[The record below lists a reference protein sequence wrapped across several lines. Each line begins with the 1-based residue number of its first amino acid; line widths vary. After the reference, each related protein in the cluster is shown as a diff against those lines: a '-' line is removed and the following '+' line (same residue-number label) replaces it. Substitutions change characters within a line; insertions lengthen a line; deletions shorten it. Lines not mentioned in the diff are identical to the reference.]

1 MTALNNL
8 FTEEIAGTKVLVS
21 FDYDTQTF
29 KVVNKQTEDILI
41 DGDDIS
47 VNAFLEKN
55 GARVF
60 LPRYMAND
68 PVTTVN
74 ANNADKT
81 HYSSWAV
88 LLYLKNRA
96 DGIPMEMVIYP
107 RDYQE
112 GAKFLPGIKIPLG
125 ECVLDDMNK
134 SSIVNLLMTQKDL
147 LKDVNKV
154 AVRTYTE
161 SDNREVA
168 LVAGTNKYYPMSVNP
183 EDVDSFANSLI
194 LVVNSNGKEVDE
206 DKLKKALN
214 LKNTM
219 SVLSSDEEQTQSV
232 AESMSFDDI
241 INKHVVVFESKDL
254 NSLSRTLFHVHP
266 EASYHNWK
274 VSEIKENS
282 NHNGFLFE
290 VFGEATDS
298 VLNDDFILG
307 RLLSENVYITH
318 RTPMHESSCAEKAI
332 FSLMHG
338 ASMDDITNMVLTE
351 HAKEAKQEKI
361 MKECGLGVAD
371 IGGGVALPV
380 MDVGVTTVADM
391 SPSCVTSS
399 DIHGIQGKVL
409 APMIPEKK
417 VKKIVVKKKK
427 AKKESSVDEK
437 LLSELGIL
445 DSYKKL
451 VGLTEDDEFN
461 VGDATDDSSFEN
473 LGDFNDS
480 ADNATNTGNFD
491 NTGADDMSDDFSD
504 LGDLGSDDTTSDN
517 SGDNAAE
524 GEEPADVGVV
534 EEITE
539 DGKLKINWEDG
550 TTSDEETNNV
560 LVTSSKR
567 PDVQI

>member
-8 FTEEIAGTKVLVS
+8 FTEEIAGTIVLVS
-21 FDYDTQTF
+21 FDYNTQTF

-60 LPRYMAND
+60 SPRYMAND

-81 HYSSWAV
+81 HYSPWAV

-96 DGIPMEMVIYP
+96 ESYPLEMIIYP

-125 ECVLDDMNK
+125 ECVLDNINK

-147 LKDVNKV
+147 LKDINKV

-161 SDNREVA
+161 SANREVA

-183 EDVDSFANSLI
+183 EDIDSFANSLI
-194 LVVNSNGKEVDE
+194 LVVNSNGNEIDE
-206 DKLKKALN
+206 EKLKKALN
-214 LKNTM
+214 LTNTM
-219 SVLSSDEEQTQSV
+219 SVLSSDENTAKSV
-232 AESMSFDDI
+232 VESMSFDDI
-241 INKHVVVFESKDL
+241 INKHIVVFESKDL

-282 NHNGFLFE
+282 NHDGFLFE
-290 VFGEATDS
+290 VFGEATDN

-338 ASMDDITNMVLTE
+338 ASMNDITSMILTE
-351 HAKEAKQEKI
+351 HAKKSKQERI
-361 MKECGLGVAD
+361 LKECGLGGAD
-371 IGGGVALPV
+371 ISGGVSLPI
-380 MDVGVTTVADM
+380 MDVGVTTVADV

-417 VKKIVVKKKK
+417 AKKVIIKKKK
-427 AKKESSVDEK
+427 SKKESLIDEK
-437 LLSELGIL
+437 LLEELGIL
-445 DSYKKL
+445 DSYNKL
-451 VGLTEDDEFN
+451 IGLTEDDDIGADN
-461 VGDATDDSSFEN
+461 ISNDSSFDN

-480 ADNATNTGNFD
+480 TDISD
-491 NTGADDMSDDFSD
+491 NTGAFDNTDVGNNVTDF
-504 LGDLGSDDTTSDN
+504 GNFNDLGSNDETTE
-517 SGDNAAE
+517 NAS
-524 GEEPADVGVV
+524 EESNEQEQEDVGVV
-534 EEITE
+534 KEITE
-539 DGKLKINWEDG
+539 EGKLKIAWEDG
-550 TTSDEETNNV
+550 TSSEENTNNV
-560 LVTSSKR
+560 LVTSSKH
-567 PDVQI
+567 PDIQI